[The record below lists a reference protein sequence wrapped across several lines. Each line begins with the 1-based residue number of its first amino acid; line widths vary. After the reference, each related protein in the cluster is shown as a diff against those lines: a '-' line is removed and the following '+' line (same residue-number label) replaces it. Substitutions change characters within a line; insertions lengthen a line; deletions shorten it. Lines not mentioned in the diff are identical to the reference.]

1 MYILCHQERVRVL
14 TLEKGG
20 RGGGWWSHFENS
32 NQPMAVGMRR
42 VGNWATGGEN
52 LELICTFEDKLS
64 AGSSV
69 AVKMSTE

>member
-1 MYILCHQERVRVL
+1 ML

-20 RGGGWWSHFENS
+20 GGVGWSHVENS
-32 NQPMAVGMRR
+32 NQPMVVGMRR
-42 VGNWATGGEN
+42 GGNWATGGEN

-69 AVKMSTE
+69 AVKMSTHRRDTSHSGCL